1 LQAAV
6 VLMLIG
12 ALLCVHG
19 VHIEYDGVVVQ
30 ATATAVAVARV
41 TAMCLGSCDHPLE
54 VGGWVQGDD
63 MQLLIGSD
71 TFMIFPYT
79 DTRVL
84 SSREGDSK

>member
-1 LQAAV
+1 
-6 VLMLIG
+6 MLIG

-19 VHIEYDGVVVQ
+19 VDIEYDSVVVQ
-30 ATATAVAVARV
+30 AVVTATAVAVARV
-41 TAMCLGSCDHPLE
+41 TALCLGSCDHPLK
-54 VGGWVQGDD
+54 VGGWVQGD

-71 TFMIFPYT
+71 TLMIFPYT

>member
-1 LQAAV
+1 M
-6 VLMLIG
+6 LMLIG

-30 ATATAVAVARV
+30 ATVTASAVAVARV

-54 VGGWVQGDD
+54 VGGWVQGD

-71 TFMIFPYT
+71 TFMIILYT

-84 SSREGDSK
+84 SSRDGDSK

>member
-1 LQAAV
+1 
-6 VLMLIG
+6 VLILIG

-54 VGGWVQGDD
+54 VGGWVQGA
-63 MQLLIGSD
+63 MQLLGLILS
-71 TFMIFPYT
+71 MIFPYT

-84 SSREGDSK
+84 SSIEGDSK

>member
-1 LQAAV
+1 MQAAA

-54 VGGWVQGDD
+54 VGGWVQGD

-71 TFMIFPYT
+71 TFMIILYT

-84 SSREGDSK
+84 SSREGDYK

>member
-1 LQAAV
+1 MLI
-6 VLMLIG
+6 LIG

-30 ATATAVAVARV
+30 AAATATAVAFARV

-54 VGGWVQGDD
+54 VGGWVQGD
-63 MQLLIGSD
+63 MQLLIGSY